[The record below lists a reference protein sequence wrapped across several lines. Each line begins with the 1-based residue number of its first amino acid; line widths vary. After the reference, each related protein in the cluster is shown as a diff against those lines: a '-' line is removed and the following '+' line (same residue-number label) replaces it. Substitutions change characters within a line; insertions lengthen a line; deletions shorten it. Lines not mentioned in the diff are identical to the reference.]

1 LDGAFSHRFQH
12 PLAAKLCGEFDKFC
26 KCKNGTNLLY
36 HHAKYGGTRTL
47 HAARGPKSLMFFLS
61 CQDSLVCLIFPIY
74 APHMRPVH
82 PLFLIFPLVHSLPHL
97 LLFFTFSL
105 FPFLIR
111 FTCFLLLS
119 IPSLFFCQSSPTP
132 FPGRGH
138 RRRPNLGLVC
148 CVYFTLSVLLSYGS

>member
-1 LDGAFSHRFQH
+1 MQKWYKPAVSSCQVWWHSDFACCQGA
-12 PLAAKLCGEFDKFC
+12 KKFDV
-26 KCKNGTNLLY
+26 
-36 HHAKYGGTRTL
+36 
-47 HAARGPKSLMFFLS
+47 FLS

-82 PLFLIFPLVHSLPHL
+82 PLFLIFPLVYSLPHL
-97 LLFFTFSL
+97 LLFFLLFP

-119 IPSLFFCQSSPTP
+119 IPSLFSARVVPLHFQA
-132 FPGRGH
+132 GGH

-148 CVYFTLSVLLSYGS
+148 LWSPYVIRQTIYIFILFLSSSSSFFFFFLA